1 MRRCLVIF
9 MLLLL
14 PIRGWVG
21 DAMAY
26 SMLPTGQ
33 SPAHTAAQNATHSGA
48 AYAHIQRAGIDI
60 DHQNPL
66 PTTAAHPCHTDL
78 AAADDS
84 DSTPSQCNSCQVCH
98 LSAATPL
105 QLPSGTLHTSAAL
118 PAQRAA
124 PWTSADP
131 RLLAKT
137 PVV

>member
-1 MRRCLVIF
+1 

-33 SPAHTAAQNATHSGA
+33 QPAQVATQVAMHSGA
-48 AYAHIQRAGIDI
+48 AYATIERANGPLD
-60 DHQNPL
+60 QENPL
-66 PTTAAHPCHTDL
+66 PAASAHPCHTD
-78 AAADDS
+78 ASAADDS
-84 DSTPSQCNSCQVCH
+84 AQHQCSSCQVCH
-98 LSAATPL
+98 LSAATPM
-105 QLPSGTLHTSAAL
+105 QLPSAMLHTSAQL

-124 PWTSADP
+124 QWVSADP